1 MSESAEQQ
9 KEVVTEVED
18 VEKIESCVD
27 DLFNKL
33 TAQFND
39 SQSILKTLANN
50 LKILHKEVLKER
62 KEIAKNAK
70 KNKKTKQKKQTL
82 SGFAKPS
89 QISQKLAEFL
99 GTDKDVM
106 VARTDATKL
115 VIAYVKEHN
124 LQNPEN
130 KKQIL
135 PDEKLR
141 NLLEPYFTSEDKLE
155 YFNLQKY
162 LKYHFIKDEPK
173 LE

>member
-1 MSESAEQQ
+1 MSHFIEEQ
-9 KEVVTEVED
+9 KEVEVELD
-18 VEKIESCVD
+18 IEEKEKVESCVD
-27 DLFNKL
+27 DLFSKL

-70 KNKKTKQKKQTL
+70 KTKKKKQKKLTL
-82 SGFAKPS
+82 NGFAKPCL
-89 QISQKLAEFL
+89 ISPELAVFL
-99 GTDKDVM
+99 GDEKNNM
-106 VARTDATKL
+106 VARTVVTKL
-115 VIAYVKEHN
+115 VLEYVKEHN

-141 NLLEPYFTSEDKLE
+141 KLLEPHFTSEDKLE
-155 YFNLQKY
+155 YFNIQKY
-162 LKYHFIKDEPK
+162 LKYHFIKE
-173 LE
+173 

>member
-1 MSESAEQQ
+1 MSHCVEEQ
-9 KEVVTEVED
+9 KEVGFEQD
-18 VEKIESCVD
+18 VEEKGKVESCVD
-27 DLFNKL
+27 DLFSKL

-70 KNKKTKQKKQTL
+70 KTKKTKQKKQTL

-89 QISQKLAEFL
+89 LISHELSVFL
-99 GTDKDVM
+99 GTEKDKL

-141 NLLEPYFTSEDKLE
+141 KLLEPHFTSEDKLE

-162 LKYHFIKDEPK
+162 LKYHFIKE
-173 LE
+173 